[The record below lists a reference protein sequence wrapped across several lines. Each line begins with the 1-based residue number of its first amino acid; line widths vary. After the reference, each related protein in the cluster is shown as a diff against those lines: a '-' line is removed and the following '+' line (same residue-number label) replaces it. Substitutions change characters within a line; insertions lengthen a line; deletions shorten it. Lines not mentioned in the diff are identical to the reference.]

1 MPGYFPSERAT
12 GICPRDIHSPDAC
25 VSGAASS
32 ESRRTM
38 TGYFP
43 EQGFQ
48 PVYRPD
54 TDAIQD
60 TRRNNFQ
67 RVQQSTAQNV
77 FQAERRAQESVAT
90 RGIASNALEHYTPN
104 INSAV
109 GQHSERRSFDDRLH
123 CATDQMAPRFPSQPD
138 LINNTFTQHETDPA
152 RRYHSWKDHG
162 LSESIG
168 SAFPLQHYA
177 GPDPMANTS
186 LQRQLPSS
194 SLSSTEPDQYSSS
207 QPNEEMRPHYPGDI
221 PYDFDA
227 TGVPKEVFDQ
237 YMYAFTYAAGGAR
250 DEVWAEFRQMSA
262 FHETAQVT
270 KAKDRMWKH
279 AYELFI
285 PLMRQM
291 KQEKSVKEIQQ
302 CVYETYKVRLNYN
315 KLTQMINRPMDKSP
329 RTSFNAPS
337 PSSSYHTPDFRTQP
351 ESNNYKGTSQLEE
364 RMKAVRSQF
373 NSFKEKTK
381 TRIQALLHEIAS
393 LRRELDAEREKA
405 RKLEE
410 HNEWM
415 ADEKYDLEAQLTD
428 IHMFEKPGS
437 KRSRSGSGS
446 SISRNSSM
454 RSTQSRMSSR

>member
-1 MPGYFPSERAT
+1 
-12 GICPRDIHSPDAC
+12 
-25 VSGAASS
+25 
-32 ESRRTM
+32 
-38 TGYFP
+38 
-43 EQGFQ
+43 
-48 PVYRPD
+48 
-54 TDAIQD
+54 
-60 TRRNNFQ
+60 
-67 RVQQSTAQNV
+67 
-77 FQAERRAQESVAT
+77 
-90 RGIASNALEHYTPN
+90 
-104 INSAV
+104 
-109 GQHSERRSFDDRLH
+109 
-123 CATDQMAPRFPSQPD
+123 MAPRFPSQPD

-302 CVYETYKVRLNYN
+302 CVY
-315 KLTQMINRPMDKSP
+315 
-329 RTSFNAPS
+329 
-337 PSSSYHTPDFRTQP
+337 HTPDFRTQP